1 VTTRVFFKSS
11 GATPPPQLSSTASAS
26 SVAKPAPTIKR
37 LSSAEI
43 AKHHKDGQCFHCDEF
58 FTNGHKQVCKHLFC
72 IQVLD
77 EGEAVESQDPTIS
90 MRSLECSLAPPR
102 RCSSSWMYT
111 VFASRCCLTQGLPT
125 ILWTLRQ
132 QRGRASPRSDKRVCA
147 WRWLMAIGCPA
158 RAAVRT
164 FASPSTARDST
175 LIATVSLWDRTKWCW
190 A

>member
-43 AKHHKDGQCFHCDEF
+43 AKHRKDGQCFHCDEF
-58 FTNGHKQVCKHLFC
+58 FTNGHKQVCKQLFC

-90 MRSLECSLAPPR
+90 IHALIGVQPCAAKMMQLFMDVHGVRLTVLLDSGSTHNFVDLEA
-102 RCSSSWMYT
+102 T
-111 VFASRCCLTQGLPT
+111 
-125 ILWTLRQ
+125 
-132 QRGRASPRSDKRVCA
+132 
-147 WRWLMAIGCPA
+147 A
-158 RAAVRT
+158 RAGIT
-164 FASPSTARDST
+164 
-175 LIATVSLWDRTKWCW
+175 
-190 A
+190 